1 MGFLIFEKFN
11 NNFWKLIWSIIN
23 VLAFKTKKKTK
34 FILKWRLNI
43 LFITLLLVKKI
54 YSYSSKR

>member
-23 VLAFKTKKKTK
+23 VLAFKTKKKQN
-34 FILKWRLNI
+34 L
-43 LFITLLLVKKI
+43 
-54 YSYSSKR
+54 Y